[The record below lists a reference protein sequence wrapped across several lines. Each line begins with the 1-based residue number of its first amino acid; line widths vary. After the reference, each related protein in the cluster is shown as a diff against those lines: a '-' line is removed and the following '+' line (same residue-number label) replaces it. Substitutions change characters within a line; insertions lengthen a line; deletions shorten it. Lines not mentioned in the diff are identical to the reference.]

1 MDIYVV
7 KKKVKL
13 YGLAKGKAA
22 GFADGKAAGFTD
34 GKAVGF
40 ADGKATGFADGKTV
54 GFADG
59 VKEVAKALKET
70 GMDIHEISKITGL
83 SIKELENL

>member
-1 MDIYVV
+1 MV
-7 KKKVKL
+7 KKKAKL

-22 GFADGKAAGFTD
+22 GFAD

-83 SIKELENL
+83 SLDELKNL